1 MIHFFYKG
9 GQHNETFANYFSN
22 LMKAMKEK
30 YPEKKLVY
38 IMDNLWAHKSSLVM
52 RIMQEDKK
60 YTSVFTHWKY
70 VCPKQETHEG
80 LLTQEERGHSFP
92 HHEWNVWIKP
102 EIYLGIFQE
111 DAPEYA
117 LLLVQAGLVTAQP
130 EDQKEPRS
138 KWVMLL

>member
-52 RIMQEDKK
+52 RIMQENKAFLLFTPSNTPQFSPIENMFGLIKNRMKDYYFKNKEDTAFHIMNEMFGLNLK
-60 YTSVFTHWKY
+60 Y
-70 VCPKQETHEG
+70 
-80 LLTQEERGHSFP
+80 
-92 HHEWNVWIKP
+92 I
-102 EIYLGIFQE
+102 
-111 DAPEYA
+111 
-117 LLLVQAGLVTAQP
+117 
-130 EDQKEPRS
+130 
-138 KWVMLL
+138 